1 LISGYEQLRVWERA
15 HALVLDIY
23 AVSRRFPRSEIFGL
37 TSQLRRSAVGIASNI
52 AEGHARST
60 RREYAQFCF
69 TARGSLAETR
79 YLLRVARDVGYVEPN
94 DYEKLIELSNT
105 VGKMLNALT
114 KFLRREK

>member
-1 LISGYEQLRVWERA
+1 MISGYEQLRVWERA

-23 AVSRRFPRSEIFGL
+23 GVSRKFPRSEIYGL
-37 TSQLRRSAVGIASNI
+37 TSQLRRSAVAIAANI

-79 YLLRVARDVGYVEPN
+79 YLLRIAKDVGYIEPY
-94 DYEKLIELSNT
+94 DYERLIELSNI

-114 KFLRREK
+114 KFLRKEK